1 MAQQHGPLTPE
12 QVTSWRTQGYVMADN
27 IFLGQVPFC
36 VIDAEKI
43 RKLADVLDPQ
53 FV

>member
-1 MAQQHGPLTPE
+1 
-12 QVTSWRTQGYVMADN
+12 MADN
-27 IFLGQVPFC
+27 FFRGQVPFC
-36 VIDAEKI
+36 VIDTEQI